1 MTEIAIKRLTPRT
14 PFWKKLKPVSRN
26 MLSRWST
33 SEDSL
38 VRVFRNSS
46 WLFSAKGL
54 GAILSIFYLAILTR
68 SLGVAGFGEFMV
80 IVGAIQVLTAIL
92 KLQTWQAVVQ
102 FGVPY
107 LLAGQHQDFRR
118 LSVQNFWIEFIGGL
132 VACGAL
138 WLMLPYGAAQFGWS
152 AQIQQAIMGYGV
164 IVFLSVRSTPTGIL
178 RAQDRFGGNAL
189 GDAIIPIVRFAGA
202 LLLFVT
208 LPSMTGFLIVWGLS
222 EFISFLVMW
231 LMVWRRHDTIYP
243 LQDTASI
250 AIAPPSRKQFLAFL
264 LFTNLAY
271 LVSVIRERLV
281 VVIVG
286 FFVGPAAAGLFRL
299 ADQIANSLNR
309 LAEVFARPLFAELS
323 RLFAIGQSRQSR
335 ALFWRSLRVSAISGG
350 ILFIG
355 LLLLGQNL
363 IALISGPEYLAAYPL
378 LLLLGAATIISLA
391 GLGLEPLLQAAG
403 RAHTALIARVVG
415 LVALGLL
422 LVIFLPTFGT
432 IGAAW
437 VMLISAILTTIILF
451 VSSRAALSDPQQ
463 PAPGSRTV

>member
-1 MTEIAIKRLTPRT
+1 ME
-14 PFWKKLKPVSRN
+14 KLKPVPRNILTKWSR
-26 MLSRWST
+26 

-46 WLFSAKGL
+46 WLFSAKGV

-68 SLGVAGFGEFMV
+68 TLGVAGFGEFMV
-80 IVGAIQVLTAIL
+80 IVGAVQVLTAIL

-107 LLAGQHQDFRR
+107 LLAGQGREFRK
-118 LSVQNFWIEFIGGL
+118 LSWQNFWIELIGGIA
-132 VACGAL
+132 ACAAL
-138 WLMLPYGAAQFGWS
+138 WLMLPFGASQFGWTDPVV
-152 AQIQQAIMGYGV
+152 QAIMGYGV
-164 IVFLSVRSTPTGIL
+164 IVFLSVRSTPIGIL
-178 RAQDRFGGNAL
+178 RAQDRYGGNAF
-189 GDAIIPIVRFAGA
+189 GDAIIPVVRFIGA
-202 LLLFVT
+202 LILLLT

-222 EFISFLVMW
+222 EFISFVVMW
-231 LMVWRRHDTIYP
+231 LMVWRRHDTKLP
-243 LQDTASI
+243 PGNAS
-250 AIAPPSRKQFLAFL
+250 ALAVAPPGRREFLAFL

-271 LVSVIRERLV
+271 LVNVVRERLV

-323 RLFAIGQSRQSR
+323 RLFAIGQSRELR
-335 ALFWRSLRVSAISGG
+335 GLFWRSLRVSAISGG
-350 ILFIG
+350 LLFIG
-355 LLLLGQNL
+355 LLLLGKNM
-363 IALISGPEYLAAYPL
+363 IALISGPEYLAAFPI

-391 GLGLEPLLQAAG
+391 GLGLEPMLQAAG
-403 RAHTALIARVVG
+403 RARNALVARVAG
-415 LVALGLL
+415 LVALGALL
-422 LVIFLPTFGT
+422 AVFLPTFGT

-451 VSSRAALSDPQQ
+451 VSSRAAIIQ
-463 PAPGSRTV
+463 PRARAQKSRAP

>member
-1 MTEIAIKRLTPRT
+1 M
-14 PFWKKLKPVSRN
+14 SRN
-26 MLSRWST
+26 LLSKWSS

-38 VRVFRNSS
+38 IRVFRNSS
-46 WLFSAKGL
+46 WLFSAKGV

-68 SLGVAGFGEFMV
+68 TLGVAGFGEFMV

-107 LLAGQHQDFRR
+107 LVAGQHQAFRK
-118 LSVQNFWIEFIGGL
+118 LSVKNFWIEFIGGL
-132 VACGAL
+132 TACGVL
-138 WLMLPYGAAQFGWS
+138 WLMLPYGASQFGWS
-152 AQIQQAIMGYGV
+152 DPVEQAIMGYGV

-178 RAQDRFGGNAL
+178 RAQDRFRGNAF
-189 GDAIIPIVRFAGA
+189 GDAIIPIIRFAGA
-202 LLLFVT
+202 LILFMT

-222 EFISFLVMW
+222 EFISFVVMW
-231 LMVWRRHDTIYP
+231 LMVWRRHDSVYP
-243 LQDTASI
+243 LHDAS
-250 AIAPPSRKQFLAFL
+250 AISVVPPSRKEFVAFL
-264 LFTNLAY
+264 LFINLAY
-271 LVSVIRERLV
+271 LISVVRERLV

-299 ADQIANSLNR
+299 ADQLANSLNR

-323 RLFAIGQSRQSR
+323 RLFANGRSRESR

-350 ILFIG
+350 VLFVG
-355 LLLLGQNL
+355 LLLLGQN
-363 IALISGPEYLAAYPL
+363 IITLISGPEYLAAYPL
-378 LLLLGAATIISLA
+378 LLLLGAATIVSLA
-391 GLGLEPLLQAAG
+391 GLGLEPLLQAAE
-403 RAHTALIARVVG
+403 RARNALVARVTG

-422 LVIFLPTFGT
+422 MVVLLPAFGT

-451 VSSRAALSDPQQ
+451 VSSRAVIRQLRPPLPNSPI
-463 PAPGSRTV
+463 P

>member
-1 MTEIAIKRLTPRT
+1 
-14 PFWKKLKPVSRN
+14 

-46 WLFSAKGL
+46 WLFSAKGV
-54 GAILSIFYLAILTR
+54 GAVLSIFYLAILTR
-68 SLGVAGFGEFMV
+68 TLGVSGFGEFMV

-107 LLAGQHQDFRR
+107 LLAGEQQAFRK
-118 LSVQNFWIEFIGGL
+118 LSAQNFWIEFIGGL

-138 WLMLPYGAAQFGWS
+138 WLMLPFGASEFGWS
-152 AQIQQAIMGYGV
+152 KAVEQAIMGYGV
-164 IVFLSVRSTPTGIL
+164 IVFLSVRSTPIGIL
-178 RAQDRFGGNAL
+178 RAQDRFGGNAF

-202 LLLFVT
+202 LVLFVT
-208 LPSMTGFLIVWGLS
+208 VPSMTGFLIVWGLS
-222 EFISFLVMW
+222 EFVSFVVMW
-231 LMVWRRHDTIYP
+231 LMVWRRHDSVHP
-243 LQDTASI
+243 LPNGADI
-250 AIAPPSRKQFLAFL
+250 AISPPSRKEFVAFL

-271 LVSVIRERLV
+271 LVNVIRERLV

-323 RLFAIGQSRQSR
+323 RLFAIGQSKESR

-350 ILFIG
+350 FLFVG
-355 LLLLGQNL
+355 LLFLGEYI

-403 RAHTALIARVVG
+403 RAHNALIARGVG
-415 LVALGLL
+415 LAALGLL
-422 LVIFLPTFGT
+422 LAIFLPSFGT

-437 VMLISAILTTIILF
+437 VMLISAILTTVILF
-451 VSSRAALSDPQQ
+451 VSSRAAIRKPRP
-463 PAPGSRTV
+463 PALHSPKP

>member
-1 MTEIAIKRLTPRT
+1 
-14 PFWKKLKPVSRN
+14 
-26 MLSRWST
+26 MLSKWFS

-46 WLFSAKGL
+46 WLFSAKGV

-68 SLGVAGFGEFMV
+68 TLGVAGFGEFMV
-80 IVGAIQVLTAIL
+80 IVGAVQVLTAIL

-107 LLAGQHQDFRR
+107 LLAGQNKAFRK
-118 LSVQNFWIEFIGGL
+118 LSAQNFWIEFLGGL
-132 VACGAL
+132 VACGVL
-138 WLMLPYGAAQFGWS
+138 WLMLPYGASQFGWNS
-152 AQIQQAIMGYGV
+152 PTVQAIMGYGI

-178 RAQDRFGGNAL
+178 RAQDRFGGNAF
-189 GDAIIPIVRFAGA
+189 GDAIIPIVRFVGA
-202 LLLFVT
+202 LILYLT
-208 LPSMTGFLIVWGLS
+208 TASMTGFLIVWGLS
-222 EFISFLVMW
+222 EFVSFAVMW
-231 LMVWRRHDTIYP
+231 LMVWRREETDHP
-243 LQDTASI
+243 LRDAAAVPVT
-250 AIAPPSRKQFLAFL
+250 PPSRKEFLAFL

-271 LVSVIRERLV
+271 LVSVVRERLV

-323 RLFAIGQSRQSR
+323 RLFAIGQSEELRT
-335 ALFWRSLRVSAISGG
+335 LFWRSLRVSAISGAV
-350 ILFIG
+350 LFIA
-355 LLLLGQNL
+355 LLVLGKN
-363 IALISGPEYLAAYPL
+363 IISLISGPEYLAAFPI

-403 RAHTALIARVVG
+403 RARDALVARVAG
-415 LVALGLL
+415 LAALGSLMA
-422 LVIFLPTFGT
+422 VFLPTSGT

-437 VMLISAILTTIILF
+437 VMLISAILTSIILF
-451 VSSRAALSDPQQ
+451 ISSRSAIRQSQHP
-463 PAPGSRTV
+463 VV

>member
-1 MTEIAIKRLTPRT
+1 MLE
-14 PFWKKLKPVSRN
+14 KLKPVSRN
-26 MLSRWST
+26 MFSRWSS

-46 WLFSAKGL
+46 WLFSAKGV

-68 SLGVAGFGEFMV
+68 SLGVSGFGEFMV

-102 FGVPY
+102 YGVPY
-107 LLAGQHQDFRR
+107 LVAGQQQAFRK
-118 LSVQNFWIEFIGGL
+118 LSMQNFWIEFVGGL
-132 VACGAL
+132 VACSAL
-138 WLMLPYGAAQFGWS
+138 WLMLPFGAAEFGWS
-152 AQIQQAIMGYGV
+152 EPVEQAIMGYGV

-178 RAQDRFGGNAL
+178 RAQDRFGGNAF
-189 GDAIIPIVRFAGA
+189 GDAIIPIVRFTGA
-202 LLLFVT
+202 LVLFVT

-222 EFISFLVMW
+222 EFVSFIVMW
-231 LMVWRRHDTIYP
+231 LMVWQRHDQVHP
-243 LQDTASI
+243 LRDAA
-250 AIAPPSRKQFLAFL
+250 AIEVLPPRRREFVAFL

-350 ILFIG
+350 VLFIG
-355 LLLLGQNL
+355 LLALGQNI

-403 RAHTALIARVVG
+403 RARNALVARVAG
-415 LVALGLL
+415 LVALGVLL
-422 LVIFLPTFGT
+422 AVFLPTFGT

-437 VMLISAILTTIILF
+437 VMLISAILTSIILF
-451 VSSRAALSDPQQ
+451 VSSRAAIREPQH
-463 PAPGSRTV
+463 PVPNPRIL